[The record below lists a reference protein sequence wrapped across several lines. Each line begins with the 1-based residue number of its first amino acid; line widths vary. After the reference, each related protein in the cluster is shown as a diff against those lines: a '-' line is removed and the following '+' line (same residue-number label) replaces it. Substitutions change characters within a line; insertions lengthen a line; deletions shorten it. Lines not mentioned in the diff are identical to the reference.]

1 MFMEMYPGIKI
12 MLIQDAQS
20 KFPLFN
26 LKNEVEIL
34 NFLSYMLVPSCPN
47 LKEQSTCRVLP
58 EERSGTDLF
67 TEE

>member
-1 MFMEMYPGIKI
+1 MEMHSGIKI
-12 MLIQDAQS
+12 MLIQETQS
-20 KFPLFN
+20 MFRLFN

-47 LKEQSTCRVLP
+47 LKEQPTCRVLP